1 MHIGEMNS
9 CTPCFR
15 QSLAVAL
22 LVVACSIE
30 GSRAAES
37 LDGQFKIGKAN
48 SALVA
53 LVKAGWWPDKQ
64 PMVDFAD
71 MEQQF
76 GSRGDRVRFG
86 MNFGVWRRCAVAA
99 DLCLEEAPHAKGP
112 PPSPNEAKLLLN
124 ARFVDVARAD
134 KLGKMERAVMN
145 TD

>member
-1 MHIGEMNS
+1 MNS

-37 LDGQFKIGKAN
+37 LDGQFNIGKAN

-53 LVKAGWWPDKQ
+53 LVKAGWRPDKQ
-64 PMVDFAD
+64 PMLNYAD

-86 MNFGVWRRCAVAA
+86 MNFGVWRKHGVHEFISPICISRHVCRCHAVPVR
-99 DLCLEEAPHAKGP
+99 LIC
-112 PPSPNEAKLLLN
+112 
-124 ARFVDVARAD
+124 
-134 KLGKMERAVMN
+134 
-145 TD
+145 